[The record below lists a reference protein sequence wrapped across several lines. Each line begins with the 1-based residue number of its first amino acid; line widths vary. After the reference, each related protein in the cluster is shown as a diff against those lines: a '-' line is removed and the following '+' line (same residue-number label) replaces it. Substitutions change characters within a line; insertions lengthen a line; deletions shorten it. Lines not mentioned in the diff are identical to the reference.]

1 VADRSCLMF
10 VAACLRQSR
19 PI

>member
-1 VADRSCLMF
+1 MF